1 MACVMGHEGWKVP
14 AKPPGGPKWPTNLS
28 IKLLLNCSEH
38 HAITLMISTCV
49 SVNLWLLLLGTRA
62 LGEVMV

>member
-1 MACVMGHEGWKVP
+1 MVELSTFNHFSTIDLVQADEFAKVYIP
-14 AKPPGGPKWPTNLS
+14 MNTAKNTKY
-28 IKLLLNCSEH
+28 
-38 HAITLMISTCV
+38 V